1 MIRRRAWLLG
11 AAATALSL
19 PALRAADQPAAGA
32 GPISGASAGVGEAGW
47 IDFDWTDPGRRRDVP
62 ARLYMPQV
70 PQRHAP
76 LVVFSH
82 GLGGSRQGYSYLGRF
97 LAQQGVAALHVQH
110 VGSDRRLWGG
120 GSPLELLS
128 RIRAAAS
135 EDEARARAADVRFA
149 LDQLAA
155 GSWSQRLDMG
165 RVVAAGHSYGA
176 NTSMLLA
183 GATVRRAGETI
194 ELRDARVRAA
204 VLISAPPFFGE
215 RSADG
220 ILGPVTVPSLHIT
233 ATGDVIRI
241 PGYFSGVEDR
251 LSVFDAIG
259 SARKCLAVF
268 KGGTHS
274 VFTDRLATGGLDANR
289 QIKAATCEL
298 VHAFLRETFDGDA
311 RTVQSWP
318 VRHQTLL
325 DRFEARVAPGRA

>member
-11 AAATALSL
+11 AASAAFAL
-19 PALRAADQPAAGA
+19 PALRAAAQSAPGGRGVQAG
-32 GPISGASAGVGEAGW
+32 IGEAGW
-47 IDFDWTDPGRRRDVP
+47 MDFDWVDPARHREVP
-62 ARLYMPQV
+62 ARLYAPQAA
-70 PQRHAP
+70 QGRAP

-82 GLGGSRQGYSYLGRF
+82 GLGGSRQGYSYLGRY
-97 LAQQGVAALHVQH
+97 LAQRGVAALHVQH

-120 GSPLELLS
+120 GNPLELLS

-135 EDEARARAADVRFA
+135 EDEARTRAVDVRFA

-155 GSWSQRLDMG
+155 GPWADRLDMG
-165 RVVAAGHSYGA
+165 QVVAAGHSYGA

-183 GATVRRAGETI
+183 GATVRRTGEVI
-194 ELRDARVRAA
+194 DLRDTRVQAA

-215 RSADG
+215 RSAEG

-298 VHAFLRETFDGDA
+298 VHAFLSETFDGDA

-325 DRFEARVAPGRA
+325 DRFEARVAPGSA